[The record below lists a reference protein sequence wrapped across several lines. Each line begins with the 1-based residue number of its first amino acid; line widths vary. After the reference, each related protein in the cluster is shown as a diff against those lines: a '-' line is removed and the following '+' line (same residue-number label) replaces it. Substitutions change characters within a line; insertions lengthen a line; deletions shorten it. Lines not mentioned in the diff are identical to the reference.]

1 MNQILYVGE
10 NKGNGPIAIKSIVK
24 FFAIVIIAFGIILI
38 GKSSYAIYKNI
49 EINSGDNIPV
59 VYMNRVNNTVVIKA
73 EDNIEISKLIY
84 SWNKGEETI
93 LLPNSEK
100 VEEVVLLP
108 NENSVLNVTIV
119 DTKGKETKFMQEWNI
134 EGTDIRKPEIEI
146 TTDEDIRKITI
157 IARDETEINYLIYKW
172 NEEEE
177 IKINATE
184 NDKLKIQETIDM
196 ILGENK
202 LTVKAVDKNGNT
214 ETLEKTIII
223 SSKPVIAIKQSNG
236 KLAVTINDEV
246 GIKKVT
252 LNINGQTYGGNYS
265 GKKQLKLNVPL
276 KKGNNT
282 ISITAINE
290 SDLEQ
295 KVVREFTYKQ

>member
-10 NKGNGPIAIKSIVK
+10 NKRNGPKAIKSIVK
-24 FFAIVIIAFGIILI
+24 FFAIVIIVFGIILM
-38 GKSSYAIYKNI
+38 GKGSYAIYKNI

-59 VYMNRVNNTVVIKA
+59 VYMDRVNNTVVIKA

-93 LLPNSEK
+93 LLPNSKK

>member
-38 GKSSYAIYKNI
+38 GKGSYAIYKNI

-93 LLPNSEK
+93 LLPNSKK

-134 EGTDIRKPEIEI
+134 EGT
-146 TTDEDIRKITI
+146 DIRKITI

>member
-1 MNQILYVGE
+1 MNQILYVDE

-24 FFAIVIIAFGIILI
+24 FFAIIIIAFGIILI
-38 GKSSYAIYKNI
+38 GKGSYAIYKNI

-93 LLPNSEK
+93 LLPNRKK

>member
-10 NKGNGPIAIKSIVK
+10 NKGNGPKAIKRIVK
-24 FFAIVIIAFGIILI
+24 FFAIVIIVFGIILM
-38 GKSSYAIYKNI
+38 GKGSYAIYKNI

-59 VYMNRVNNTVVIKA
+59 VYMDRVNNTVVIKA

-93 LLPNSEK
+93 LLPNSKK

>member
-10 NKGNGPIAIKSIVK
+10 NKGNGPKAIKSIVK

-38 GKSSYAIYKNI
+38 GKGSYAIYKNI

-59 VYMNRVNNTVVIKA
+59 VYMDRVNNTIVIKA

-93 LLPNSEK
+93 
-100 VEEVVLLP
+100 LLP